1 MAMADVTVRGAGIFG
16 LSVAWAC
23 LEKGARVR
31 VIDPNGVGGGASGG
45 IVGALAPHVPENWNE
60 KKEFQFQSLIA
71 AEAFWKNVGDWAEL
85 ETSYGRTGRVQPLAD
100 ERAVTLARARAD
112 TAIELWRG
120 NAAWR
125 VVSAED
131 LDGPLPESETGLYVF
146 DTLTARMFPRQA
158 CKALAAA
165 IVARGGDVLR
175 EGEDQGTLVWASG
188 VHDLERLSA
197 HFDRDVGNAVKGQG
211 ALLDFDMGDG
221 PQIFA
226 NTVHMV
232 PHWNGTV
239 AVGSTSE
246 RLFEDASGT
255 DAQLDLVLEKAYA
268 ALPALRAAAVLERWA
283 GLRPRAKSRA
293 PMLGRHPLIEGAF
306 IANGGFKI
314 GFGMGCEV
322 GRVMAL
328 LILEG
333 IDTIPAEFAPEASL

>member
-1 MAMADVTVRGAGIFG
+1 MADVTVRGAGIFG

-112 TAIELWRG
+112 TAKELWRG
-120 NAAWR
+120 KAAWR

-165 IVARGGDVLR
+165 IIARGGDVLR

-239 AVGSTSE
+239 AIGSTSE
-246 RLFEDASGT
+246 RLFEDANST

-293 PMLGRHPLIEGAF
+293 PMLGRHPLIEGAY

-333 IDTIPAEFAPEASL
+333 IDTIPAEFAPETSL

>member
-1 MAMADVTVRGAGIFG
+1 MADVTVRGAGIFG

-112 TAIELWRG
+112 TAKELWRG
-120 NAAWR
+120 KAAWC

-322 GRVMAL
+322 GRVMAA

>member
-1 MAMADVTVRGAGIFG
+1 MDVTVRGAGIFG

-45 IVGALAPHVPENWNE
+45 IVGALAPHVPENWNV
-60 KKEFQFQSLIA
+60 KKEFQFQSLIG
-71 AEAFWKNVGDWAEL
+71 AEGFWQNIGHWAKL
-85 ETSYGRTGRVQPLAD
+85 ETSYARTGRVQPLAD
-100 ERAVTLARARAD
+100 ERAVELAQARAE
-112 TAIELWRG
+112 TAKELWRG
-120 NAAWR
+120 KAEWR
-125 VVSAED
+125 VVGAD
-131 LDGPLPESETGLYVF
+131 ALDGPLPESETGLYVF

-165 IVARGGDVLR
+165 IVARGGEIAF
-175 EGEDQGTLVWASG
+175 EGADEGKVVWATG
-188 VHDLERLSA
+188 VHDLERLSTQLGSP
-197 HFDRDVGNAVKGQG
+197 VGNAVKGQG
-211 ALLDFDMGDG
+211 ALLAFDMRDG

-246 RLFEDASGT
+246 RNFEDASST
-255 DAQLDLVLEKAYA
+255 DAQLDVVLEKAYA
-268 ALPALRAAAVLERWA
+268 AVPQLRAAEVLERWA

-293 PMLGRHPLIEGAF
+293 PMLGRHPLIDGAF

-314 GFGMGCEV
+314 GFGMGVGV
-322 GRVMAL
+322 GRVMAAL
-328 LILEG
+328 VLED
-333 IDTIPAEFAPEASL
+333 IDSIPAEFAPEASL

>member
-1 MAMADVTVRGAGIFG
+1 MADVTVRGAGIFG

-71 AEAFWKNVGDWAEL
+71 AEAFWENVGNWAKL
-85 ETSYGRTGRVQPLAD
+85 ETSYARTGRVQPLAD
-100 ERAVTLARARAD
+100 ERAVALARARAIS
-112 TAIELWRG
+112 AKELWRG
-120 NAAWR
+120 QAEWQ
-125 VVSAED
+125 VVGREALS
-131 LDGPLPESETGLYVF
+131 GPLPESETGLYVF

-165 IVARGGDVLR
+165 IVARGGEVLR
-175 EGEDQGTLVWASG
+175 EGDDQGAVVWASG
-188 VHDLERLSA
+188 VHDLDRLSA
-197 HFDRDVGNAVKGQG
+197 HFDKDVGNAVKGQG
-211 ALLDFDMGDG
+211 ALLRFDMRDG

-239 AVGSTSE
+239 AIGSTSE
-246 RLFEDASGT
+246 RVFEHASDT
-255 DAQLDLVLEKAYA
+255 DAQLDLVLEKACA
-268 ALPALRAAAVLERWA
+268 ALPVLREAEVLERWA

-293 PMLGRHPLIEGAF
+293 PMLGRHPLFEGAY

-314 GFGMGCEV
+314 GFGMGVEV
-322 GRVMAL
+322 GRVLAS
-328 LILEG
+328 LILEE